1 MAQQPWRD
9 VCTVAVWDAATRPY
23 SASRS
28 LNFPEQS
35 AIRIITQ
42 TRLQLVQYN
51 NLVKADLDFFTN
63 RASCLNKLASD
74 LDAWLR
80 SNPSVGASNQLL
92 AGLTQLLA
100 KLADQAKLKAGYI
113 LKIHNFYTTDATKDY
128 RDPKKLLEYL
138 TKPIAPIPGL
148 AQLSSGCRMEA
159 LDPEHRPFE
168 MHFDKPINNFGSPLM
183 WAFGEWMGAMVLRD
197 DIQMPIPGFTVD
209 RINFDG
215 MKPFFIWLEGHEICL
230 GRNHSLE
237 SVHDHP
243 ENLDPVDLRSVLY
256 SPYGDRGNKKLE
268 AVEGIHWLVPSS
280 EGQIVEMPLD
290 GKNSQIRIFHTGHL
304 LGKGE
309 KETKAAAY
317 VWTSC
322 GTLMAGQHIP
332 QEFHHSSFVA
342 GAAVRSAGMISVING
357 KVEMISNNSGH
368 YRPSKDNLKE
378 FAKWLQV
385 RKVFTANSRAIVLQP
400 EGEIDIPIAEF
411 LGNDVKL
418 KHNKPSNPQ
427 VVADLTMLAACIKS
441 VVQKYSVSRTKG
453 GLFSHNSIF
462 RSKSEESQNALLYL
476 QNDFPNDIETAKLD
490 RNDPSWYGF
499 PKEVIR
505 TLLGEPKSLPFSELL
520 KQVSGRPVFIG
531 NKKFSSLAGLVP
543 LKKSSTMHSILS
555 EEFNKLS

>member
-23 SASRS
+23 TASRS

-215 MKPFFIWLEGHEICL
+215 MKPFFVWLEGHEICL
-230 GRNHSLE
+230 GRNHSLD
-237 SVHDHP
+237 SFHDHP

-256 SPYGDRGNKKLE
+256 SPYGDRGNKQLQG
-268 AVEGIHWLVPSS
+268 VEGIHWLVPSS
-280 EGQIVEMPLD
+280 EGHIVEMPLD
-290 GKNSQIRIFHTGHL
+290 GKNSQVRIFHTGHL

-309 KETKAAAY
+309 KEKKAAAY

-342 GAAVRSAGMISVING
+342 GAAVRCAGMISVING

-368 YRPSKDNLKE
+368 YRPSKDNLKK
-378 FAKWLQV
+378 FASWLAGRNVFAPDCLV
-385 RKVFTANSRAIVLQP
+385 RTQDDS
-400 EGEIDIPIAEF
+400 IPIAKF
-411 LGNDVKL
+411 LKGVG
-418 KHNKPSNPQ
+418 NKPSNPQ
-427 VVADLTMLAACIKS
+427 VVADLTKLGLSMAS
-441 VVQKYSVSRTKG
+441 VVQRYSVSTTKNG
-453 GLFSHNSIF
+453 KYDFNSAWRIK
-462 RSKSEESQNALLYL
+462 SKESTNALQYL
-476 QNDFPNDIETAKLD
+476 GKDFPKDIETAKLD
-490 RNDPSWYGF
+490 MNDSSWYNF

-505 TLLGEPKSLPFSELL
+505 TLLSKPGAFSFPELL

-531 NKKFSSLAGLVP
+531 NKKFSSLAGLTP

-555 EEFNKLS
+555 EEFDKLS

>member
-1 MAQQPWRD
+1 M
-9 VCTVAVWDAATRPY
+9 
-23 SASRS
+23 
-28 LNFPEQS
+28 
-35 AIRIITQ
+35 
-42 TRLQLVQYN
+42 
-51 NLVKADLDFFTN
+51 
-63 RASCLNKLASD
+63 
-74 LDAWLR
+74 
-80 SNPSVGASNQLL
+80 L

-215 MKPFFIWLEGHEICL
+215 MKPFFVWLEGHEICL
-230 GRNHSLE
+230 GRNHSLD
-237 SVHDHP
+237 SFHDHP

-256 SPYGDRGNKKLE
+256 SPYGDRGNKQLQG
-268 AVEGIHWLVPSS
+268 VEGIHWLVPSS
-280 EGQIVEMPLD
+280 EGHIVEMPLD
-290 GKNSQIRIFHTGHL
+290 GKNSQVRIFHTGHL

-309 KETKAAAY
+309 KEKKAAAY

-342 GAAVRSAGMISVING
+342 GTAVRCAGMISVING

-378 FAKWLQV
+378 FAKWLHV
-385 RKVFTANSRAIVLQP
+385 RKVFTAHSRAIVLQP
-400 EGEIDIPIAEF
+400 DGENDITIAEL
-411 LGNDVKL
+411 LGDEVKF
-418 KHNKPSNPQ
+418 KHSRPSNPQ
-427 VVADLTMLAACIKS
+427 VVADLTNLAACIKS
-441 VVQKYSVSRTKG
+441 VVQRYENSRTKG
-453 GLFSHNSIF
+453 GLFSHNSFF
-462 RSKSEESQNALLYL
+462 RSKSEESQKVLNYL
-476 QNDFPNDIETAKLD
+476 KNEFKEDIIIAKLD
-490 RNDPSWYGF
+490 INDPKWCGF
-499 PKEVIR
+499 PTEVIR
-505 TLLGEPKSLPFSELL
+505 TLLSKNGALPFHKLL
-520 KQVSGRPVFIG
+520 KRVSGRPVIG
-531 NKKFSSLAGLVP
+531 NRKFSSLAGLVP
-543 LKKSSTMHSILS
+543 LKIPSTMHTILS
-555 EEFNKLS
+555 DEFNKLS